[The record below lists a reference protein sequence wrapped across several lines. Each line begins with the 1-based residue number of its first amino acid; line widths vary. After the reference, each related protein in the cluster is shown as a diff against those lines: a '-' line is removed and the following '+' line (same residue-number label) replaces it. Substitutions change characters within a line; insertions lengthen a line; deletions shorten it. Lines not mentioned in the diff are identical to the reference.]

1 MSSSLDPTSGVASML
16 PGISTVIP
24 GTMTNIGKNQTKQ
37 KWFKYFFQHIFSF
50 APVSHPMKV
59 NVIDFL

>member
-24 GTMTNIGKNQTKQ
+24 GTMTNIGKNLTTK
-37 KWFKYFFQHIFSF
+37 
-50 APVSHPMKV
+50 KV
-59 NVIDFL
+59 

>member
-24 GTMTNIGKNQTKQ
+24 GTMTNIGKQKTTQT
-37 KWFKYFFQHIFSF
+37 
-50 APVSHPMKV
+50 
-59 NVIDFL
+59 